1 MGCFCKKILK
11 NLEVISKLE
20 ITEQGGFLGVCYEK
34 DLHFCEQ
41 TTKRD
46 SRMSQRQKKMWWREA
61 QLFPRTCAS
70 SGSGHRRN
78 VDNASPTD
86 LDGSEEHVI

>member
-1 MGCFCKKILK
+1 
-11 NLEVISKLE
+11 
-20 ITEQGGFLGVCYEK
+20 
-34 DLHFCEQ
+34 
-41 TTKRD
+41 
-46 SRMSQRQKKMWWREA
+46 MSQRQKKMWWREA

-78 VDNASPTD
+78 VDNANPTD